1 MIHNLLDLSRI
12 EGGALHPRLGWH
24 HPAGLVAEAADRL
37 THHGVNHPVT
47 AVVEPDLPQVRCDRL
62 QIAQTLANLGDN
74 AAKYTPP
81 GTAITLSAHRLPDA
95 VAFAVIDDG
104 LGIPAEHL
112 SHLFE
117 RFYRAD
123 QGGRV
128 GGAGLGLAICKGL
141 VEAHGG
147 RIWAESREGEGTAIR
162 FTLPLEPDGE
172 GAA

>member
-1 MIHNLLDLSRI
+1 LRQVLENLLAN
-12 EGGALHPRLGWH
+12 ALR
-24 HPAGLVAEAADRL
+24 
-37 THHGVNHPVT
+37 
-47 AVVEPDLPQVRCDRL
+47 
-62 QIAQTLANLGDN
+62 
-74 AAKYTPP
+74 YTPP
-81 GTAITLSAHRLPDA
+81 GGSIRIDVTCDGQA
-95 VAFAVIDDG
+95 VFFTVADTG
-104 LGIPAEHL
+104 SGIPPEHL
-112 SHLFE
+112 PHLFE